1 MPKYTING
9 KEVNENDFW
18 TQNST
23 VVVSFAPEIN
33 EKNTYVIKG
42 KKDAIINLS
51 DGTWSK
57 VNNGECFYELSNSE
71 ADYLKDINKH
81 LIFEIKSPNT
91 EGHSTRHKAAGIRSI
106 TDELNKSKNEKTYLQ
121 ILKES
126 YLEYFKNDTWA
137 KSKIVAVQTVQELS
151 IAIEQITGRESLII
165 KQQEIS
171 KEDIDKAGGIH
182 KFFEDFVK
190 EVLEEDL
197 KKQDKGAPSQIIMDE
212 FATGFNP
219 FVWKKESEG
228 VKHSKGKLKMELD
241 FDFIKQMAERMS
253 SNKKN
258 GKYQPFNWKLKMN
271 SQELAEALMRHC
283 IEVIEGRY
291 EDDGREYGHLEA
303 LSTGAMMLNYQL
315 KNFPQ
320 NKK

>member
-9 KEVNENDFW
+9 REVNENDFW
-18 TQNST
+18 TQSST
-23 VVVSFAPEIN
+23 VVVSFPDTDEKIYPTEIEEPNIVNIPMPGYGCLKLDLSKITN
-33 EKNTYVIKG
+33 EK
-42 KKDAIINLS
+42 S
-51 DGTWSK
+51 Q
-57 VNNGECFYELSNSE
+57 
-71 ADYLKDINKH
+71 
-81 LIFEIKSPNT
+81 NT
-91 EGHSTRHKAAGIRSI
+91 EGHSTRHKAAGV
-106 TDELNKSKNEKTYLQ
+106 DELNKSKNEKTDLQ

-126 YLEYFKNDTWA
+126 YLEYFKNDAWA
-137 KSKIVAVQTVQELS
+137 KAKIVPTQTVQELE

-171 KEDIDKAGGIH
+171 KEDIAKGRLDIH
-182 KFFEDFVK
+182 KTIEDLLLK
-190 EVLEEDL
+190 GMLEE
-197 KKQDKGAPSQIIMDE
+197 DKGAPSQIIMDE

-228 VKHSKGKLKMELD
+228 VKHSEGKLKMELD